1 MSHVRYSITF
11 HITIEHVIKCH
22 IQVGSDQLISLSLL
36 RQTSV
41 LFNNKQRNLS
51 NLDGSQKTALTF
63 TQSDEFIN
71 PDPKICP
78 FGLICVA
85 GDLTKRNQ
93 DVVHE
98 DQWEI
103 VEKPEDDTWHFASQ
117 DSEGFEEETSPTAI
131 AKFAH
136 PLADNVS
143 PVQAKSPVPDAIPVV
158 LGHVKKKSKVKFD
171 VVTAK
176 VVEEEEGVEGKK
188 HVAYTIVMKRAVGEA
203 RPVVITRRYNE
214 FAALYNLL
222 KETFDPI
229 DDLGKFCFPKKVMRG
244 NLEAQIVT
252 ERTDAFHKMLNLIA
266 ASDRLLYS
274 ECFQRFLCKTELS
287 EAVSYIKLGKFKEAA
302 GLLETIFY
310 IREKLLTVSHITVF
324 ETVMEL
330 VACLVAAHED
340 EEAFRYALVANLS
353 LHLMPGQQK
362 RVARLKVPFL
372 KLTTSLAATLGRDPK
387 PYSQQLSEMRSMG
400 LKTDG
405 SESLLEVVREKY
417 MYISTHTPA
426 PGDQPTLRFLEKS
439 IHFVCKDI

>member
-1 MSHVRYSITF
+1 M
-11 HITIEHVIKCH
+11 
-22 IQVGSDQLISLSLL
+22 
-36 RQTSV
+36 
-41 LFNNKQRNLS
+41 LFNNKQRSLS
-51 NLDGSQKTALTF
+51 NGDGSQKTALTF

-71 PDPKICP
+71 SDPKICP

-93 DVVHE
+93 DVVPE

-103 VEKPEDDTWHFASQ
+103 IDKPEDETWHFASQ
-117 DSEGFEEETSPTAI
+117 DSDESEEDPVSTTI
-131 AKFAH
+131 GKFAH
-136 PLADNVS
+136 PLAENVS
-143 PVQAKSPVPDAIPVV
+143 PVQEKSCKSPVPDAIPVV
-158 LGHVKKKSKVKFD
+158 LGHPKKKSTLKFD

-176 VVEEEEGVEGKK
+176 VVEEGEGKK
-188 HVAYTIVMKRAVGEA
+188 HVAYTIVMKRAMGEA

-222 KETFDPI
+222 TDTFDPI
-229 DDLGKFCFPKKVMRG
+229 NDLGKFCFPKKVMMG

-252 ERTDAFHKMLNLIA
+252 ERTDAFHKFLNLVA

-274 ECFQRFLCKTELS
+274 ECFQRFLCKVELS

-302 GLLETIFY
+302 ELLETIFF
-310 IREKLLTVSHITVF
+310 IREKLLTVSHISVF

-340 EEAFRYALVANLS
+340 EEAFRFALVANLS
-353 LHLMPGQQK
+353 LQMMPSQHS

-372 KLTTSLAATLGRDPK
+372 KLTTSLAVTLGQDAK
-387 PYSQQLSEMRSMG
+387 PYSQQLSEMRSLG

-405 SESLLEVVREKY
+405 MESLLEVVIITIITITIINNVIRGGEGE
-417 MYISTHTPA
+417 IPVHLDSHSCA
-426 PGDQPTLRFLEKS
+426 W
-439 IHFVCKDI
+439 